1 VSAGSAQRAGR
12 GAAGR
17 GVEAG
22 AQETA
27 GTRVKAAESKVRRAA
42 KAAAAAAAAGRV
54 ERHPAARQCHGW
66 WEAAVLPGS
75 TGTGG
80 AWAGTSRR
88 TFGD

>member
-54 ERHPAARQCHGW
+54 ERHPAARQMSRLVGSSC
-66 WEAAVLPGS
+66 AAGFDRYWRSLG
-75 TGTGG
+75 
-80 AWAGTSRR
+80 RH
-88 TFGD
+88 